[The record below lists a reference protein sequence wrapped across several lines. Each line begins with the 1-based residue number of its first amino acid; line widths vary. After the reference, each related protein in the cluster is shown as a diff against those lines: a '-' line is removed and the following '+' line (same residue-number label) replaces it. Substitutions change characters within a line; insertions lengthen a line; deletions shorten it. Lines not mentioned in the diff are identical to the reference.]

1 MYKVIIKYR
10 PEYKTPISIEEV
22 EDIDEA
28 YDLVDDA
35 EQQFGVGIILNKE
48 EFEELRELL
57 NQNPDD

>member
-10 PEYKTPISIEEV
+10 PEYKTPIRIEEA

-35 EQQFGVGIILNKE
+35 EQQFGVGIILNKK
-48 EFEELRELL
+48 EFKELRELL
-57 NQNPDD
+57 NQNQDE